1 MNLENIVAE
10 VVAKEMAKERALLFK
25 NIEEYITVLVDKVSN
40 MKAYPLQSFVSEE
53 VASELTGYSMPTL
66 RKWRTYKKGPQ
77 YYKTEKSVRYKV
89 QDLIEFMEKDRVL
102 TSGSM

>member
-10 VVAKEMAKERALLFK
+10 VIAKEMAKERALLFK
-25 NIEEYITVLVDKVSN
+25 DIEQQITALVDKISSI
-40 MKAYPLQSFVSEE
+40 KSYPMQAFVTEE
-53 VASELTGYSMPTL
+53 VASEITGYSMPTL

-77 YYKTEKSVRYKV
+77 YYKIEKSVRYKV
-89 QDLIEFMEKDRVL
+89 QDLIEFMGKDRVL